1 MQSAQV
7 HYGVAQAHCS
17 MTLFMDVYSDQSDK
31 GIQKMAAWKGW
42 RAPPVLEE
50 EEEEEEDGDD
60 DKSTGEEE
68 QNKGNHE
75 TELEGEKVHEA
86 EYDKGSGKISP
97 LQPIDQSV
105 NEKDRPSVSTSDDV
119 SSSDH

>member
-17 MTLFMDVYSDQSDK
+17 MELFMDVYSNQSEK

-42 RAPPVLEE
+42 RAPPAL
-50 EEEEEEDGDD
+50 EEEEEDGDD
-60 DKSTGEEE
+60 HKSTGEE
-68 QNKGNHE
+68 QKNGDNE
-75 TELEGEKVHEA
+75 TKLEGGKVNEA
-86 EYDKGSGKISP
+86 EHSKGSGEISA

-105 NEKDRPSVSTSDDV
+105 NEKDKPSVSTSDDV